1 MKKWEIRNII
11 GIVLI
16 VISFIFLIPGLIEPM
31 ITFSGSIKIL
41 VFKKQVFNDTRSIL
55 RTVGNLVESRNY
67 VVAGLI
73 FLFSVL
79 VPFFKGVLLLVVF
92 TIKHEI
98 RRHTIFR
105 FVKNISKWAM
115 ADVFV
120 VGIFVAF
127 LAAKATKNMD
137 ASIEPGFYFFT
148 AYCLFSLLALQMLRL
163 KTPPHNG

>member
-1 MKKWEIRNII
+1 
-11 GIVLI
+11 
-16 VISFIFLIPGLIEPM
+16 
-31 ITFSGSIKIL
+31 
-41 VFKKQVFNDTRSIL
+41 VFNDTRSIFQTL
-55 RTVGNLVESRNY
+55 SNLVESKNY

-79 VPFFKGVLLLVVF
+79 VPFFKGVLLLLVF

-98 RRHTIFR
+98 RRYTIVR

-120 VGIFVAF
+120 VGVFVAF
-127 LAAKATKNMD
+127 LSAKATKNMD
-137 ASIEPGFYFFT
+137 ASIEPGFYFFA

-163 KTPPHNG
+163 KTPPLNV